1 MTRQEAVGATTG
13 SERKKRAS
21 RMEQLFNVFVF
32 GVFLL
37 LWAAFAYALAANQGG
52 LDQVWQSIRDLPL
65 IVQAIVW
72 LLFLPV
78 TVGLWIWETTWPLVV
93 RLTLVVGIAVW
104 NLWMFF
110 PRDLVAR

>member
-1 MTRQEAVGATTG
+1 MDTPASLTTTAG
-13 SERKKRAS
+13 SKPKKRATK
-21 RMEQLFNVFVF
+21 MEQLFNVSVF
-32 GVFLL
+32 AVFLV

-65 IVQAIVW
+65 IVQGLVW

-78 TVGLWIWETTWPLVV
+78 TIGLWIWETTWPLVV
-93 RLTLVVGIAVW
+93 RLPLVVAIAGW

-110 PRDLVAR
+110 PKELVSR